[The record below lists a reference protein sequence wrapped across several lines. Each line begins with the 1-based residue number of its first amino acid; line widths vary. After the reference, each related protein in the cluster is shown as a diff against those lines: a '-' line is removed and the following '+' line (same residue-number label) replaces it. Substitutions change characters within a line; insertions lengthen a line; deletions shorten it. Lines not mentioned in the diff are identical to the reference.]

1 MLNLIIV
8 ENVDPVASELSPGN
22 LLKMFQIKQKISCD
36 SKVLM
41 CFSKL
46 GWAFYQAVN
55 LDRQKYGEYLRNYTQ
70 LLRLRKHE
78 GF

>member
-1 MLNLIIV
+1 
-8 ENVDPVASELSPGN
+8 
-22 LLKMFQIKQKISCD
+22 
-36 SKVLM
+36 M

-55 LDRQKYGEYLRNYTQ
+55 LDRQKYGEYLHNYTQ

-78 GF
+78 GI